1 MDTLFIIITVILLC
15 LGVAGSLVPG
25 IPGPPLAYASILI
38 LHLFTNY
45 NSSKEFLMS
54 WGIIVIVVSFADNW
68 MQVYGVKKFGGSKKA
83 VIGSILGLFA
93 GIIIPIPFGFI
104 IGPLFGAFIGALL
117 ESGNEITKAIKIAA
131 GSFIGLLTGTIL
143 KLAVSLYLVIKY
155 ITITLFNTA

>member
-117 ESGNEITKAIKIAA
+117 ESGNEITKAIKIAV
-131 GSFIGLLTGTIL
+131 GSFIGLLAGTIL
-143 KLAVSLYLVIKY
+143 KLAMSLYLVFKY
-155 ITITLFNTA
+155 ITITLY